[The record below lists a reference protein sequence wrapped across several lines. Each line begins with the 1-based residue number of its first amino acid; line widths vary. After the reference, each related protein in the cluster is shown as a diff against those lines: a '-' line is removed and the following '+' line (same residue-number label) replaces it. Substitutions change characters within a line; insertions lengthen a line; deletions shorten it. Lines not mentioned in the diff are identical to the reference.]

1 MNCEILK
8 TLLDVPASEIP
19 DGAMADAQ
27 IHLETCHAC
36 SKAWR
41 MKRLLSATLKASPAP
56 ILPDAAAHR
65 ILTRVFTVDTQR
77 RHRRTVISAGLA
89 AVLILGLILG
99 FTLNQF
105 VTPVPEYAVQGG
117 KLILQ
122 SERPTTV
129 GVAFDAGSRLKNVRF
144 TIDLPAGM
152 QVVGQPSMRHLSWMG
167 ELHKGQN
174 LLKLPVIAH
183 AGTDGLLTAE
193 LSQGSDH
200 RTFNVSVLAEAP
212 LPLESRLWHGLVQV
226 FDWRS

>member
-1 MNCEILK
+1 
-8 TLLDVPASEIP
+8 
-19 DGAMADAQ
+19 
-27 IHLETCHAC
+27 
-36 SKAWR
+36 
-41 MKRLLSATLKASPAP
+41 
-56 ILPDAAAHR
+56 
-65 ILTRVFTVDTQR
+65 
-77 RHRRTVISAGLA
+77 
-89 AVLILGLILG
+89 
-99 FTLNQF
+99 
-105 VTPVPEYAVQGG
+105 VQGG

>member
-8 TLLDVPASEIP
+8 ALLDVPASEIP
-19 DGAMADAQ
+19 DAAMADVN

-65 ILTRVFTVDTQR
+65 ILTRVFTADTQR
-77 RHRRTVISAGLA
+77 RHRRTVISVGIA
-89 AVLILGLILG
+89 AVLVLGLILG

-105 VTPVPEYAVQGG
+105 ITPVPEYAVRGG
-117 KLILQ
+117 DLILQ

-129 GVAFDAGSRLKNVRF
+129 GVAFDAGSTLKNVHF

-152 QVVGQPSMRHLSWMG
+152 QVAGQPSMRHLSWMG
-167 ELHKGQN
+167 ELHKGKN
-174 LLKLPVIAH
+174 LLKLPVVAH
-183 AGTDGLLTAE
+183 AGTDGLLIAE

-200 RTFNVSVLAEAP
+200 RTFNVSVRAEAP
-212 LPLESRLWHGLVQV
+212 LPLVIRLWHGLIQA
-226 FDWRS
+226 FDWQS